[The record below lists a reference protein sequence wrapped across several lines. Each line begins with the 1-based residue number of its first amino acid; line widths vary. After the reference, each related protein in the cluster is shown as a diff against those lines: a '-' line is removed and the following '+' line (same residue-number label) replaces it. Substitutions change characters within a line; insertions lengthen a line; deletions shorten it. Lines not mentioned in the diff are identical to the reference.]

1 MRASLSAAPNPT
13 EANTCRLR
21 LTASPNVTS
30 TCVHPPSAEFAA
42 KRTNMKKNA
51 SASHKTAAAVTA
63 GSEIG
68 ISALAHLGGIRYVT
82 SISAGLGMRYG
93 LSPEGPVWDRLEV
106 FDLLWAVRDAINGR
120 PPARWEETQEG
131 LRCRIDFNS
140 CFPGGMEPE
149 AISVVA
155 TLNTA
160 ERPGRLHLALADEAP
175 HCNCVHGEG

>member
-1 MRASLSAAPNPT
+1 
-13 EANTCRLR
+13 
-21 LTASPNVTS
+21 
-30 TCVHPPSAEFAA
+30 
-42 KRTNMKKNA
+42 
-51 SASHKTAAAVTA
+51 VTA
-63 GSEIG
+63 GSEIR
-68 ISALAHLGGIRYVT
+68 ISALARLGGIRYAT
-82 SISAGLGMRYG
+82 SISAGLGLLYR
-93 LSPEGPVWDRLEV
+93 LSQDGPDWDRLEV

-160 ERPGRLHLALADEAP
+160 ERPARLHLALADEATP
-175 HCNCVHGEG
+175 RNCVHGEG